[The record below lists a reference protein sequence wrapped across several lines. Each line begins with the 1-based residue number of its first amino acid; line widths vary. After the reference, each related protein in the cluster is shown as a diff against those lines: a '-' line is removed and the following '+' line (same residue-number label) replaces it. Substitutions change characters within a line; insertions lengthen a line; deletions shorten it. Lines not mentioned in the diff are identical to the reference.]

1 MPAKR
6 RVHLTVGPVNMTLLG
21 ERVSTPLLP
30 SPQLTSTPPSWPS
43 AWGPATSQGSGDRMV
58 PFLPPQDKGKDP
70 LPAGQV
76 DTRKAGREVGGSG
89 VQVQSP
95 RPQEHRGQGAGLPL
109 RKVTWG
115 VPQTH
120 KWPGF
125 PRWRVFGGQGPCSP
139 SHSPEHPGPTPETQE
154 QLGKCQAMGGRMWGL
169 EPQDHQP
176 AWASPE
182 LGEQQRRRW
191 HFYWGQAGL
200 PKVCKRRLKNLV
212 TP

>member
-1 MPAKR
+1 MS
-6 RVHLTVGPVNMTLLG
+6 TWVGPVNVTFLG

-30 SPQLTSTPPSWPS
+30 SPHLTSTPPSWPS
-43 AWGPATSQGSGDRMV
+43 AWAPATSQASSDRMV

-76 DTRKAGREVGGSG
+76 DTRKAGREAGRGG

-95 RPQEHRGQGAGLPL
+95 RPQEHRGQGAVSPL
-109 RKVTWG
+109 QEVTWG
-115 VPQTH
+115 SPKHTSAWLH
-120 KWPGF
+120 PMEGLWGPGGHAAF
-125 PRWRVFGGQGPCSP
+125 LTPPASRA
-139 SHSPEHPGPTPETQE
+139 HPGDTGTAGPV
-154 QLGKCQAMGGRMWGL
+154 QAMGGRTWGL

-182 LGEQQRRRW
+182 LGERQWRRW

-200 PKVCKRRLKNLV
+200 LKICKRQLKNLV